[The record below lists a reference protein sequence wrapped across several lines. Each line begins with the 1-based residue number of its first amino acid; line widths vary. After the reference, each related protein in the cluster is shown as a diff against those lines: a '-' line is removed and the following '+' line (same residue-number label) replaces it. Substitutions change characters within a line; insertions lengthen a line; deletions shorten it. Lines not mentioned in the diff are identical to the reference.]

1 MEKKPVKFSVVDA
14 FTEVAFKGNPAA
26 VCLLEEERDE
36 EWLKA
41 VAMEFN
47 LSETCYLTRIHHHQE
62 ADESKSNP
70 RFHLRWF
77 TPVAEVELC
86 GHATLASAHVLFT
99 SGLVKSDVIEFLTL
113 SGILTAKKIPGHGK
127 IDDGLEVL
135 SSTSKDDFSIELDF
149 PTISVIECEPNEI
162 PSIPKTL
169 NGASVISVKK
179 TSIGDDLIVELASGQ
194 NVADL
199 EPQFDELQKCTGR
212 GVIITGI
219 SPHGSKFNFFSRFFC
234 PKLGINEDP
243 VTGSVHCALAPYWS
257 RKLGKRDFLA
267 LQASPRGGVLDLHF
281 DEETQRV
288 KIRGKAVTVME
299 GCVFASC

>member
-1 MEKKPVKFSVVDA
+1 
-14 FTEVAFKGNPAA
+14 
-26 VCLLEEERDE
+26 
-36 EWLKA
+36 
-41 VAMEFN
+41 MEFN
-47 LSETCYLTRIHHHQE
+47 LSETCYLTRIHHQE

-99 SGLVKSDVIEFLTL
+99 SGVVKSDVIEFLTL
-113 SGILTAKKIPGHGK
+113 SGILTARKIPGHGK
-127 IDDGLEVL
+127 IDGGSEVL
-135 SSTSKDDFSIELDF
+135 NTTSKEDFLIELDF

-162 PSIPKTL
+162 PYIPKTL
-169 NGASVISVKK
+169 NGASVINIKK
-179 TSIGDDLIVELASGQ
+179 TSIGDDLIRSHYYW
-194 NVADL
+194 N
-199 EPQFDELQKCTGR
+199 F
-212 GVIITGI
+212 
-219 SPHGSKFNFFSRFFC
+219 SSGSKFDFFSRFFC

-243 VTGSVHCALAPYWS
+243 VTGSIHCALAPYWS
-257 RKLGKRDFLA
+257 QKLGKSDFLA
-267 LQASPRGGVLDLHF
+267 LQASPRGGVLDLHL